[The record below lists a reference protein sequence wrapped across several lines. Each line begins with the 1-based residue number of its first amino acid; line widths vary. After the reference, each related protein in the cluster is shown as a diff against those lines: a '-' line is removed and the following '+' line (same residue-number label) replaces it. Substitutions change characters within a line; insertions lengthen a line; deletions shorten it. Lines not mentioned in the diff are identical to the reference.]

1 MKDIVISLKK
11 NELAYDIE
19 FMTYK
24 VAKVHFAETH
34 PSAAQEVA
42 SAPSDQDFIDR
53 LVVSGIENVR
63 NELSWCAVRH
73 RRVASDDKI
82 SGLVLS
88 YDILLRIDENN
99 HTDLQVVAS
108 LIHDYL
114 VNHAVYHYLLITAT
128 SFAPPFAALAE
139 ATLNKIY
146 LHVREEKPRRRYFS
160 F

>member
-24 VAKVHFAETH
+24 VAKVHFAESQ
-34 PSAAQEVA
+34 PIAAQEVA
-42 SAPSDQDFIDR
+42 AAPSDHDFIDR
-53 LVVSGIENVR
+53 LLLSGIENVR
-63 NELSWCAVRH
+63 NELRWCAVRH
-73 RRVASDDKI
+73 RRVACDDKI
-82 SGLVLS
+82 SGRSLS
-88 YDILLRIDENN
+88 YDIILRIDNNN
-99 HTDLQVVAS
+99 HADLQVLAS

-114 VNHAVYHYLLITAT
+114 VDYAVYHHLLVTAT

-139 ATLNKIY
+139 ATLNRIY
-146 LHVREEKPRRRYFS
+146 LHMREEKPTRRYFS

>member
-11 NELAYDIE
+11 NELSYDIE

-24 VAKVHFAETH
+24 VAKVHFAETQ

-42 SAPSDQDFIDR
+42 AAPSDQDFIDR
-53 LVVSGIENVR
+53 LLLSGIENVR
-63 NELSWCAVRH
+63 NELRWCAVRH

-82 SGLVLS
+82 SGPILS
-88 YDILLRIDENN
+88 YDIILRIEENN
-99 HTDLQVVAS
+99 HTDLQVLAS

-114 VNHAVYHYLLITAT
+114 VNYAVYHHLLITAT
-128 SFAPPFAALAE
+128 SFAPPFAALSE

-146 LHVREEKPRRRYFS
+146 LHVREEKPTRRYFS

>member
-24 VAKVHFAETH
+24 VAKVHFSESQ
-34 PSAAQEVA
+34 PSAAQDVA
-42 SAPSDQDFIDR
+42 ASPSDQDFIDR
-53 LVVSGIENVR
+53 MLLSGIENVR

-82 SGLVLS
+82 SSPSLS
-88 YDILLRIDENN
+88 YDIILRINDNN
-99 HTDLQVVAS
+99 HTDLQVLAS

-114 VNHAVYHYLLITAT
+114 VNYAVYHHLLITAT

-146 LHVREEKPRRRYFS
+146 LHVREEKPTRRIFS
-160 F
+160 Y